1 MVHSVFRDSFY
12 PAKLG
17 IQFHQPN
24 PKKSMVLDTLPPVNV
39 SMDFHGV
46 FPVFPRV
53 AKELQRGPS
62 EKVSH
67 ATREKKLLGG
77 RLHAGYN

>member
-1 MVHSVFRDSFY
+1 
-12 PAKLG
+12 
-17 IQFHQPN
+17 
-24 PKKSMVLDTLPPVNV
+24 MVLDPLPPVNV
-39 SMDFHGV
+39 SIAARSVSNGKMRDFHGV

-77 RLHAGYN
+77 RLHTGYN